1 MFIWIF
7 NVEGI
12 VNRAVLCIFF
22 LGILCLL
29 KEKHNSDHNQT
40 KQMSVWTLLCED
52 LSIECCWFVCVEER
66 AFIFIKVRPDVGDE
80 GEAD

>member
-1 MFIWIF
+1 MVF
-7 NVEGI
+7 NVERI
-12 VNRAVLCIFF
+12 VNRTVLCIFYRNIVF
-22 LGILCLL
+22 I
-29 KEKHNSDHNQT
+29 KKKHNSDHNPT
-40 KQMSVWTLLCED
+40 KQTSVWTLLCED